1 MRILDQDKDSKV
13 DQVTIFLQLE
23 EAKQLRD
30 SLNELISNPSI
41 HHSHISSEDYQKE
54 ITVCIY
60 NETDT
65 KLMQQFDK
73 RSLKLIE
80 KDV

>member
-1 MRILDQDKDSKV
+1 
-13 DQVTIFLQLE
+13 
-23 EAKQLRD
+23 LRD